1 MDVPYRCPKCGDGK
15 VFPVLNDLKKHLSQ
29 EHSYVPSPRRRIQ
42 VFNGNTGDRSGRFSP
57 LLQSFLD
64 EGKRLEND
72 VLKAKDLEMSNKR
85 KRYGQKG
92 QSSFSNSDMMSVSS
106 EFVKPSIIAVQ
117 DDHLKNTLNSMTQ
130 EVTLSRQK
138 QWKTADAL
146 IKAEEVLMGVG
157 QAAEMRCGDQKNVIQ
172 KLHAELKEKE
182 TDLKKSQEEL
192 DRLKKEQN
200 QLIESSE
207 ILSRKTNDES
217 QRLSEELEAKES
229 QLSRI
234 NTQLSRLRDNGLG
247 DWAGMQ
253 TRSPSWKSHKD
264 AKNMMMERN
273 MMRQRAEMNMHGV
286 RDEMDQFDGRNRRTN
301 ARSFQARESDAMNQ
315 RNSSFEKAEE
325 DIGELDILSQELRK
339 MQRDAVIKMQ
349 EKDKE
354 LIQARKRSE
363 KLEKDRLVLLHE
375 MDNLLSKANND
386 NENLK
391 TELRRKNEELHVFNS
406 DLEDAKKE
414 QAKLVGET
422 FELYREADKNIA
434 KLKEM
439 LALKDFQLK
448 AANEKLNQFQVANE
462 QLLAESESIVQH
474 ADEKGSI
481 MESML
486 KTTEKSLQMMEKE
499 LDDTKREKDKLLEEA
514 ETLKQEVVDRTK
526 SLAELQEEV
535 TMKEDELQKTNN
547 DLQTLQTFLQTTAA
561 KESVARQ
568 ELEKFITELIE
579 RADKAEKE
587 LRALKRKVRAASEE
601 SQSIGSTHIPAA
613 LHNTLTEPVLYTDH
627 PQSTPREGTG
637 PPKAAPRNKTIPRTL
652 PPVDRQAGR
661 SGPTDDSHLYTRSA
675 EGTSHGPSNPSTS
688 REHQDK
694 RSRRLPLLKA
704 HDGELQLQKPS
715 VDKSAVGGQ
724 TTVIK
729 PGSVVR
735 DGYEVAPKRHAVSEI
750 GVQTVSEMATQTDKL
765 PGDQD
770 TSKETNP
777 EKGADR
783 LGERPKENVGN
794 GSNKHPTGLDEK
806 LRHGCK
812 ISVNENNHL
821 VLQLDEEK
829 ELSIQRKAANAEGAQ
844 TNVKCSDC
852 SKLNSVSEQERV
864 SPLQGSPVP
873 IHSSTPKKPVRLKK
887 PRAVCRHCLHLTSST
902 DTDSGDS
909 DIEPKQ
915 RHSSSNPH
923 SARAAVLAR
932 IMSGQGQREEKL
944 WQGLEIDAR
953 QRNTLST
960 SQQDVM
966 GNRQRDS
973 VTWRPKTFGF
983 DRIRNPRSTLNA
995 VDHIPHSPS
1004 VGRET
1009 RSSQRMYDSRTE
1021 RLRTGAV
1028 SERNPTTPQAD
1039 LSGTRRSLEN
1049 RRMKESRGESMF
1061 QVRKENSDS
1070 SRDKM
1075 LSDRIDRL
1083 EDMITE
1089 ARSKSDEKLEKVL
1102 QEVTTDLDKSSS
1114 RENIQRLRDSIKPRL
1129 KLDKPEVKKIPTGR
1143 SEGAGAVEE
1152 KDSRQV
1158 DSSSYL
1164 HPQSPDSFVG
1174 LPASKD
1180 TVSPLREQVSKS
1192 LSTYRSS
1199 EPGMVI
1205 RNKFYDQNL
1214 TDPPKF
1220 GSQPISGSASKFDSY
1235 PTSVSPSYQ
1244 YSSNPLAGLH
1254 WPQMYSR
1261 TNLQPN
1267 MVLSGDG
1274 ERAFPH
1280 TLSSMPYSQYAGG
1293 YAGVSGL
1300 GYSDPTLQY
1309 YSQPDRLFQGDAL
1322 YHHNQY
1328 GHVTEDG
1335 VLLPHPHMLHRQM
1348 QPQAQETSVKGII
1361 QPTRSNKEMSKKMAA
1376 FAESSRNTSVDSEL
1390 SAGLELSIDENGIM
1404 WDEDQADTTYASED
1418 LDSFRLSP
1426 SGSETAGDV
1435 DSSLILSGSG
1445 SQPAPAKGGEGHRQ
1459 ILEEIAETDEES
1471 SYQGLPA
1478 APSKGQ
1484 SGVRSGKGHDMGRR
1498 TTSSDLRRDKGGMVS
1513 DIMSVRDKMMK
1524 YLEDDEGTKQKSPAS
1539 ATSRIQEKQLDT
1551 KTASNRTCELNNS
1564 QGKTSLPV
1572 YEKDRALAENGDN
1585 IIHNELK
1592 SGENIK
1598 SRYAFDSSDDLSSSS
1613 WSPVKR
1619 STSKFQRA
1627 DSIDTDGAVV
1637 NMAQEP
1643 TKQHSYTATA
1653 RKVPKHRPI
1662 VRDENEVVE
1671 ETILPKSRSRP
1682 KMSLDGMS
1690 RKLDLL
1696 SSSSESLSLSP
1707 RRKPCVKKRGIKE
1720 MVNQEKQVTP
1730 VLQDELNCQQPDKE
1744 QVCEEK
1750 HHKDRITEGHD
1761 LLSLSDSGVSPDTKP
1776 YDLLDEGQ
1784 VHPKSDGMD
1793 SPVAMKHGE
1802 LLSNATDSPATDS
1815 PDAMKH
1821 VELLSDTTDAS
1832 EANKPD
1838 GVQSDGIDSND
1849 AINHE
1854 QLQSGVKD
1862 APEAIKHDEV
1872 QIRPQSDAMDSPDVI
1887 KHGEL
1892 LSDASETNKP
1902 DGVQLDG
1909 IDSNDAINVD
1919 KAECKDNLTFS
1930 HSFDSDDLAKYDNI
1944 PRKQAQPLRA
1954 TFADDATTDE
1964 ECSRDDVLDK
1974 PGASAAPYR
1983 EESTDFDFESDLERF
1998 STPFK
2003 PTKGHKFSKKNKV
2016 LTHKKAQP
2024 RGGSASRKSAPK
2036 VHADDSSEAA
2046 SDTSR
2051 LSGHR
2056 HEAAKRRRVAL
2067 YCVFRYLDTKTLS
2080 HMALVCRE
2088 WKHVCR
2094 HPDLWKRVTLKNE
2107 RISSSFLV
2115 TISQWCSR
2123 LQHLTLEGLQCRQR
2137 NNDETLEEYHRA
2149 TRACLET
2156 GLEEL
2161 LKSCQDSLISLNIV
2175 ACGNHITDKC
2185 FWLASCYG
2193 RLLEKLHYIS
2203 STDPVSPEVLWAIGG
2218 GCPGITTL
2226 VVPPQ
2231 FPCLKP
2237 KSFSNK
2243 CLMLIAKFYP
2253 DLQELGIG
2261 GQEISIGGLLPL
2273 VQGCQRLQYLE
2284 LDHMMELTS
2293 DDVTG
2298 LCRAG
2303 LRNLSVLELIATP
2316 IDPEA
2321 VKQIYK
2327 SCRHIKRIRVL
2338 LSFQDFFE
2346 DDSKRK
2352 HRDEYQKKIEKLQEL
2367 RQQPGLGN
2375 ILNIQAAPVK

>member
-15 VFPVLNDLKKHLSQ
+15 VFPLLNDLKKHLSQ
-29 EHSYVPSPRRRIQ
+29 EHSYVPGPRRRIQ
-42 VFNGNTGDRSGRFSP
+42 AFNGNTGDKSGRYSP

-72 VLKAKDLEMSNKR
+72 LLKAKDIEMSNKM

-130 EVTLSRQK
+130 EVALSRQK

-157 QAAEMRCGDQKNVIQ
+157 QAAEMRCADQKNVIQ
-172 KLHAELKEKE
+172 KLQDDLKEKE
-182 TDLKKSQEEL
+182 RDLKKSQEEL

-234 NTQLSRLRDNGLG
+234 NVQLSRLRDSGLG

-253 TRSPSWKSHKD
+253 TGSPSWKSHKN
-264 AKNMMMERN
+264 AKNIMMERN
-273 MMRQRAEMNMHGV
+273 MTRQRAEMNMHGV
-286 RDEMDQFDGRNRRTN
+286 RDNMDQLDARNQ
-301 ARSFQARESDAMNQ
+301 RSFCTRELNAMNPH
-315 RNSSFEKAEE
+315 NSSFEKTEE
-325 DIGELDILSQELRK
+325 EIGELDILSQELRR

-354 LIQARKRSE
+354 LIQAKKRSE

-414 QAKLVGET
+414 QTKLVGET

-448 AANEKLNQFQVANE
+448 AANEKLSQFQAANE
-462 QLLAESESIVQH
+462 QLLVESESIVQH

-486 KTTEKSLQMMEKE
+486 KTTEASLQMMEKE
-499 LDDTKREKDKLLEEA
+499 LDDTKREKDKLFEEA
-514 ETLKQEVVDRTK
+514 ETLKQEVEDRTK
-526 SLAELQEEV
+526 SLAELQQEV
-535 TMKEDELQKTNN
+535 TMKENELQKTNN

-568 ELEKFITELIE
+568 ELEKFIMELIE
-579 RADKAEKE
+579 RAEKAEKE
-587 LRALKRKVRAASEE
+587 LRVLKRKVRAASEE
-601 SQSIGSTHIPAA
+601 SQSIGSTHIPVA
-613 LHNTLTEPVLYTDH
+613 LHNTLTEPVLYKDN
-627 PQSTPREGTG
+627 PQSTSRKGTG
-637 PPKAAPRNKTIPRTL
+637 PPKAAPRNKPNSRTQH
-652 PPVDRQAGR
+652 PVDKQAGQ
-661 SGPTDDSHLYTRSA
+661 SGPTEDIRTAQGSSHR
-675 EGTSHGPSNPSTS
+675 GSNPSD
-688 REHQDK
+688 E
-694 RSRRLPLLKA
+694 RSRRLPVLNA
-704 HDGELQLQKPS
+704 QDGVQQLQKQS
-715 VDKSAVGGQ
+715 LDKSPPGGQ
-724 TTVIK
+724 TTVIR
-729 PGSVVR
+729 PGSVLN
-735 DGYEVAPKRHAVSEI
+735 DGSEVALERHAVSEI
-750 GVQTVSEMATQTDKL
+750 GVQTVSEMATQTDKFA
-765 PGDQD
+765 GDPD
-770 TSKETNP
+770 TSKETSP
-777 EKGADR
+777 EKGAKQTP
-783 LGERPKENVGN
+783 EEIVGN
-794 GSNKHPTGLDEK
+794 CLNKQLKGLDEK

-829 ELSIQRKAANAEGAQ
+829 ELSIQRKAAIAANADGAVKC
-844 TNVKCSDC
+844 VKCSDC
-852 SKLNSVSEQERV
+852 SKVSSVSEPERV
-864 SPLQGSPVP
+864 PPHQGSPVP
-873 IHSSTPKKPVRLKK
+873 MHSSTPKKPPRMKK
-887 PRAVCRHCLHLTSST
+887 PRSVCRHCLHLTSST

-909 DIEPKQ
+909 DIEPGQ
-915 RHSSSNPH
+915 RHSSSNLH
-923 SARAAVLAR
+923 SARAAILAR

-944 WQGLEIDAR
+944 WQGLESNAR
-953 QRNTLST
+953 QRNTFST
-960 SQQDVM
+960 SRQDVM

-973 VTWRPKTFGF
+973 VTWRPKAFGF
-983 DRIRNPRSTLNA
+983 DRIRNPRSNLSA

-1004 VGRET
+1004 VRRET
-1009 RSSQRMYDSRTE
+1009 RSSQRMNDSRIE

-1028 SERNPTTPQAD
+1028 SERKPTTHKAD
-1039 LSGTRRSLEN
+1039 LSVSRRSLEN
-1049 RRMKESRGESMF
+1049 RGKNDSQGESIF
-1061 QVRKENSDS
+1061 QVRKETRDS
-1070 SRDKM
+1070 SQDKI

-1089 ARSKSDEKLEKVL
+1089 ARSKSNEKLEKVL
-1102 QEVTTDLDKSSS
+1102 LEVTSDLDKSSS

-1129 KLDKPEVKKIPTGR
+1129 KLDKPSDKKVPR
-1143 SEGAGAVEE
+1143 SGAVEQ
-1152 KDSRQV
+1152 KDSTQV

-1164 HPQSPDSFVG
+1164 YPQSPDSYVG

-1180 TVSPLREQVSKS
+1180 STSPLREHVSKS
-1192 LSTYRSS
+1192 ESTNRSS

-1205 RNKFYDQNL
+1205 RNKFYDQNQ
-1214 TDPPKF
+1214 TDPSNF
-1220 GSQPISGSASKFDSY
+1220 GSRPVSGSASKFDSY
-1235 PTSVSPSYQ
+1235 PTSVSPSYKF
-1244 YSSNPLAGLH
+1244 SSNPLAGLH
-1254 WPQMYSR
+1254 RPHVYSR
-1261 TNLQPN
+1261 TNLQHNTDPRR
-1267 MVLSGDG
+1267 DG
-1274 ERAFPH
+1274 EIVSPRVTLWSPMLRNRQSYEHFPR
-1280 TLSSMPYSQYAGG
+1280 MPYSQYTGVYG
-1293 YAGVSGL
+1293 Y
-1300 GYSDPTLQY
+1300 GYSDPTSQY
-1309 YSQPDRLFQGDAL
+1309 YNQPDRLFQADAP
-1322 YHHNQY
+1322 YQHNPY
-1328 GHVTEDG
+1328 GHVTGDG
-1335 VLLPHPHMLHRQM
+1335 VPHTHMLHRQM
-1348 QPQAQETSVKGII
+1348 QPHGRETSMKGIF
-1361 QPTRSNKEMSKKMAA
+1361 QPTRNNKEVSKKVAA

-1445 SQPAPAKGGEGHRQ
+1445 SQPALMKGGEGHKQ
-1459 ILEEIAETDEES
+1459 ILEEIAETDEDS

-1478 APSKGQ
+1478 PASKGP
-1484 SGVRSGKGHDMGRR
+1484 SGVRSREGRGIGRGK
-1498 TTSSDLRRDKGGMVS
+1498 TNSELRRDEGGMVS

-1524 YLEDDEGTKQKSPAS
+1524 YLEEDEGTKQKSPAS
-1539 ATSRIQEKQLDT
+1539 AASRIHEKQLDA
-1551 KTASNRTCELNNS
+1551 KTSNRTIELNNS

-1572 YEKDRALAENGDN
+1572 YKKDRVAQNGD

-1598 SRYAFDSSDDLSSSS
+1598 SMYALDSSDDLSSSS
-1613 WSPVKR
+1613 WSPVKH
-1619 STSKFQRA
+1619 SPSKLQRA
-1627 DSIDTDGAVV
+1627 DSIDTDDAVV
-1637 NMAQEP
+1637 HMDQEL
-1643 TKQHSYTATA
+1643 TKQHSYTATS
-1653 RKVPKHRPI
+1653 RNVPKHRAS

-1671 ETILPKSRSRP
+1671 EKIIPKSRSRP

-1690 RKLDLL
+1690 RKLDFL

-1707 RRKPCVKKRGIKE
+1707 RRKPCVKKRGTKE
-1720 MVNQEKQVTP
+1720 TTNQDKQVAP
-1730 VLQDELNCQQPDKE
+1730 LQQDELNCQQPGRE
-1744 QVCEEK
+1744 QFPEEE
-1750 HHKDRITEGHD
+1750 HHKDGKAEGHD
-1761 LLSLSDSGVSPDTKP
+1761 LSSLSDSGVSPDTKP
-1776 YDLLDEGQ
+1776 CDLWDDGQ
-1784 VHPKSDGMD
+1784 VPPQSDGI
-1793 SPVAMKHGE
+1793 AMPDAVEHAE
-1802 LLSNATDSPATDS
+1802 LLSNATDI
-1815 PDAMKH
+1815 PDANRH
-1821 VELLSDTTDAS
+1821 EGA
-1832 EANKPD
+1832 
-1838 GVQSDGIDSND
+1838 QSDGIHSND
-1849 AINHE
+1849 GINHYE
-1854 QLQSGVKD
+1854 LESGVKD
-1862 APEAIKHDEV
+1862 AP
-1872 QIRPQSDAMDSPDVI
+1872 DVI
-1887 KHGEL
+1887 KHHEVQIL
-1892 LSDASETNKP
+1892 PQSDRM
-1902 DGVQLDG
+1902 
-1909 IDSNDAINVD
+1909 DSPNAINVD
-1919 KAECKDNLTFS
+1919 KAADNLTPS
-1930 HSFDSDDLAKYDNI
+1930 HSFGSMDDLAKYDNI

-1964 ECSRDDVLDK
+1964 ECSRDDVRDK
-1974 PGASAAPYR
+1974 LGDSAAPYR

-2024 RGGSASRKSAPK
+2024 RGGSAVRKSATK
-2036 VHADDSSEAA
+2036 VHGDDSSEAA

-2051 LSGHR
+2051 VGGHR

-2080 HMALVCRE
+2080 QMALVCRE

-2094 HPDLWKRVTLKNE
+2094 HPDLWKHVTLKNE

-2137 NNDETLEEYHRA
+2137 NNDEALEGYHRA
-2149 TRACLET
+2149 TRACLEP
-2156 GLEEL
+2156 GLEEV
-2161 LKSCQDSLISLNIV
+2161 LKRCQDSLISLKII

-2185 FWLASCYG
+2185 LWMASCYG
-2193 RLLEKLHYIS
+2193 RLLEKLHYVS

-2226 VVPPQ
+2226 VVPPL

-2237 KSFSNK
+2237 KSFGNK
-2243 CLMLIAKFYP
+2243 CLMLIARFYP

-2261 GQEISIGGLLPL
+2261 GQEISIAGLLPL

-2284 LDHMMELTS
+2284 LDHMMELTT

-2303 LRNLSVLELIATP
+2303 LRNLSVLELISTP

-2321 VKQIYK
+2321 IKQIYK

-2338 LSFQDFFE
+2338 LSFQDFFG
-2346 DDSKRK
+2346 DDSQRK
-2352 HRDEYQKKIEKLQEL
+2352 HRDEYQKKIEKLEVLQE
-2367 RQQPGLGN
+2367 QPGLGN
-2375 ILNIQAAPVK
+2375 ILNIQAAPVE